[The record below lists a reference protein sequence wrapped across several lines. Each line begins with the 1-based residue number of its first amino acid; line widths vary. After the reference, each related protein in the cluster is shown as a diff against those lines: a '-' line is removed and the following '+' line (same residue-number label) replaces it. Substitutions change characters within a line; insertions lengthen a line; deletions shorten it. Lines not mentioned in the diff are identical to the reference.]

1 MLFKQQINPQF
12 RDADYD
18 GLIGLC
24 GCMRYFQD
32 GHTYFMHSIGKGNDV
47 IPEQY
52 GAAWIYTQCH
62 VKIYKKIGY
71 EDPLC
76 LQQWIQPYH
85 RPLLLNLDTTIE
97 QNGKLVACGRIETC
111 VFDLNRQLPRRLSSI
126 DFPDGIS
133 EEVENT
139 IPAFLGLEKN
149 AEGME
154 ERYQKTVRV
163 SDLDKSRHMNNL
175 RYVEMFQDAYDS
187 AFGPI
192 CSHRKWRYALFLS
205 AGRAKYFPFEAH
217 CLTMEFVL
225 PRCIRMELL
234 LPWPAFYTRMV
245 CMIELI
251 MLPEKE

>member
-187 AFGPI
+187 AFWSNLQPQEMEIRFISQCREGEVLSI
-192 CSHRKWRYALFLS
+192 RSALFDNGVRLAALHQDGTLAS
-205 AGRAKYFPFEAH
+205 VACFLHKDGLH
-217 CLTMEFVL
+217 D
-225 PRCIRMELL
+225 
-234 LPWPAFYTRMV
+234 
-245 CMIELI
+245 
-251 MLPEKE
+251 

>member
-12 RDADYD
+12 RDADSD

-24 GCMRYFQD
+24 GCMKYFQD

-71 EDPLC
+71 DAPLF

-85 RPLLLNLDTTIE
+85 RPLLLNLDTSIA
-97 QNGKLVACGRIETC
+97 QNGEQVACGRIETC

-126 DFPDGIS
+126 EFPDGIS
-133 EEVENT
+133 EEVKNT

-154 ERYQKTVRV
+154 EQYQKIVRV

-187 AFGPI
+187 IFWFNLQPREMEIRFITQCREGEVLSI
-192 CSHRKWRYALFLS
+192 RSALVDNGVRLAALHQDGTLAS
-205 AGRAKYFPFEAH
+205 VAYFFA
-217 CLTMEFVL
+217 
-225 PRCIRMELL
+225 
-234 LPWPAFYTRMV
+234 
-245 CMIELI
+245 
-251 MLPEKE
+251 